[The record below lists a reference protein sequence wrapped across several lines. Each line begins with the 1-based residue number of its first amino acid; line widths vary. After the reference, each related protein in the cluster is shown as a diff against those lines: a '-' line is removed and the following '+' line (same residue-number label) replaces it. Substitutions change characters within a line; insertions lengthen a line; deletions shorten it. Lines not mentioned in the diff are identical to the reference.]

1 MTTAVVVLAL
11 GVLVVAVALISNAQR
26 RLDDTSAREAA
37 LRADNARLQ
46 RALGAAEQSLRTVA
60 NDPRLDST
68 LGVQV
73 DIALDDLRRA
83 SGEIG
88 GPA

>member
-1 MTTAVVVLAL
+1 MTAAVVVLAL
-11 GVLVVAVALISNAQR
+11 GVLVVAVALISSAQR
-26 RLDDTSAREAA
+26 RLDDAAAREAA

-46 RALGAAEQSLRTVA
+46 RALGGAEQSLRA
-60 NDPRLDST
+60 LSHDPRLDST

-83 SGEIG
+83 SGG
-88 GPA
+88 LGPA

>member
-1 MTTAVVVLAL
+1 MTGAVVVLAL
-11 GVLVVAVALISNAQR
+11 GVLVVAVTLISNAQR
-26 RLDDTSAREAA
+26 RLDDASAREAV
-37 LRADNARLQ
+37 LLNENARLQ
-46 RALGAAEQSLRTVA
+46 RALGAAEQSLRTLS

-83 SGEIG
+83 SGEL
-88 GPA
+88 GPG

>member
-1 MTTAVVVLAL
+1 MTGAVVVLAL
-11 GVLVVAVALISNAQR
+11 GVLVVAVALISIAQR
-26 RLDDTSAREAA
+26 RLDDASAREAA
-37 LRADNARLQ
+37 LRTENARLQ
-46 RALGAAEQSLRTVA
+46 RALGAAEQSLRTLA

-83 SGEIG
+83 SGEL
-88 GPA
+88 GPG